1 MINDNGNRESI
12 TMGKFKDVTCTT
24 DKSSFEEL
32 FEMVSYQC
40 KKQGTKLSRQ
50 ERRQMAR
57 ELSKE
62 SQGRIYINEKYQ
74 VQVRYDVDDAY
85 VPDPDT
91 VSIHLSIKRID
102 NGTCLDWAELQQIK
116 DELISPDF
124 ECVMVFPSHRRVV
137 DAANQYHLWGL
148 MDREGFTGL
157 DQFTTAYPVPY
168 GWGLGKNV

>member
-1 MINDNGNRESI
+1 MN
-12 TMGKFKDVTCTT
+12 KFKEATSYTG
-24 DKSSFEEL
+24 KSSFEEL
-32 FEMVSYQC
+32 LELVTHHS
-40 KKQGTKLSRQ
+40 KKQGAKMSRQ

-62 SQGRIYINEKYQ
+62 KIGRIYINDKYQ
-74 VQVRYDVDDAY
+74 VQVRYDADDAY

-102 NGTCLDWAELQQIK
+102 NATALEWSELQQIK

-124 ECVMVFPSHRRVV
+124 ECVMVFPSHRRIV

-148 MDREGFTGL
+148 MDRDDFDGN
-157 DQFTTAYPVPY
+157 DPKFTTAYPVPY